1 MRRIFPDYVYSDAP
15 RRGCYWDDTTTAPD
29 WPTLS
34 ETVAADVA
42 IIGGGFTGLSAALHL
57 AEAGVNVALVDAKS
71 PGWGASGRNGGFCCV
86 GGSKRSE
93 KGLMRDYGVE
103 VADEYLSA
111 ETAAVDLVEMLI
123 QQLGLEVDRHSQGET
138 LLAHRPSDMRFLEAE
153 AAETVRTG
161 GPAPILLRRQD
172 LAEAGLRADFYG
184 ALTTPK
190 GFALNP
196 QKYLFGLA
204 KAAAAVGAQ
213 LFAHSPVTAI
223 TRADGGWGL
232 TTPEGRITCDK
243 VLICTNGY
251 SSEDIPDWMAGRYMP
266 AQSSVLVTRP
276 LTDTEIAAQGWSSH
290 QMCYDTRHLLH
301 YFRLMPDRRMLFGMR
316 GGLSGTEAGNA
327 KAFVKLRQ
335 SFDRIFPAWRGVE
348 ATHSWSGMVCMTR
361 HRLPYAGPVPDQPG
375 MFAGFAYH
383 GNGVAMGSLTGSYLA
398 ALAQGRNHV
407 PRAMQTEPPRFEF
420 RGARRVLMPPIYAAL
435 KLADI

>member
-1 MRRIFPDYVYSDAP
+1 MKRIFPDYIYSDAP
-15 RRGCYWDDTTTAPD
+15 RQGCFWDDTVTAPD
-29 WPTLS
+29 WPALT
-34 ETVAADVA
+34 EAIAVDVA
-42 IIGGGFTGLSAALHL
+42 IIGGGYTGLSAALHL
-57 AEAGVNVALVDAKS
+57 AENGVNVALIEAKQ

-93 KGLMRDYGVE
+93 KGLMRDYGVDI
-103 VADEYLSA
+103 AQEYHTA
-111 ETAAVDLVEMLI
+111 EENAVDLVEALI
-123 QQLGLEVDRHSQGET
+123 RRLGLDVDRHSKGET

-161 GPAPILLRRQD
+161 GPPPMLLRRQD
-172 LAEAGLRADFYG
+172 LADAGLRADFHG

-204 KAAAAVGAQ
+204 EAASSAGAN
-213 LFAHSPVTAI
+213 LFGRSPVDQI
-223 TRADGGWGL
+223 KRADGGWVL
-232 TTPEGRITCDK
+232 ATPQGQVTCDK

-251 SSEDIPDWMAGRYMP
+251 SSEDVPDWMAGRYMP
-266 AQSSVLVTRP
+266 TQSSVLVTRP

-316 GGLSGTEAGNA
+316 GGLSGTASGNA
-327 KAFVKLRQ
+327 AAYRRLRR
-335 SFDRIFPAWRGVE
+335 SFDRIFPAWRSVE
-348 ATHSWSGMVCMTR
+348 SSHSWSGMVCLTR
-361 HRLPYAGPVPDQPG
+361 HRLPFAGPVPDQPG

-383 GNGVAMGSLTGSYLA
+383 GNGVAMGSFTGALLA
-398 ALAQGRNHV
+398 RLAQGENAV
-407 PRAMQTEPPRFEF
+407 PRAMQTIPPKFELG
-420 RGARRVLMPPIYAAL
+420 GARRALMPPIYAAL